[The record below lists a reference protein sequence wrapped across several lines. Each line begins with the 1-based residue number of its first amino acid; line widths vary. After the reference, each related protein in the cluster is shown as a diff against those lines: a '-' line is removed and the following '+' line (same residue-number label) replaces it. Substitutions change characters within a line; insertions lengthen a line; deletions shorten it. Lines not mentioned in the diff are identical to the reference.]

1 MCVRTCI
8 WIKPSLECCLQTFQT
23 SNHRGVRGR
32 GQVKRRVSIA
42 HSDPVRLLLLL
53 QVWPP
58 GLGRRSRLGQW
69 GACSRTR
76 GSSEGAELGRSRG
89 GQRGAWAAAPGC
101 DLCRVPAARPPEK
114 GLFSGSPA
122 VLWTLGAEE
131 DSPSSLRQ
139 RGCLLWH
146 REAWTPGPALHPV
159 P

>member
-76 GSSEGAELGRSRG
+76 GSSEGQSWGGPVAVSGVH
-89 GQRGAWAAAPGC
+89 GQRRLGVTSAGSLLPGLRRRAC
-101 DLCRVPAARPPEK
+101 FLGPRQSCGPWEQRRIPLRP
-114 GLFSGSPA
+114 
-122 VLWTLGAEE
+122 
-131 DSPSSLRQ
+131 
-139 RGCLLWH
+139 
-146 REAWTPGPALHPV
+146 
-159 P
+159 